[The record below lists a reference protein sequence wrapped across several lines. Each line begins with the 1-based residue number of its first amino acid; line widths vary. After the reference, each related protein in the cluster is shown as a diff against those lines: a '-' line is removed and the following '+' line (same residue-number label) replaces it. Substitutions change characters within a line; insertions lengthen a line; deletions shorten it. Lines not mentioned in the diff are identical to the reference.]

1 MIAFDQFRAAVGSLQ
16 PRAAV
21 VFGSGLSEAASPF
34 VPVASVPFADVPGLV
49 PPTVAGHKGRLSV
62 GHWAGVPAVV
72 SFGRV
77 HFYEGHPWDRVTRL
91 VRLIAECG
99 VKTLVL
105 TNAAGGI
112 RDDLTPGDL
121 MAIRGHLKL
130 LDGFAWKDLTPP
142 APLSMNG
149 EGGVLAPQACGKE
162 GEAAELNTPSP
173 FMERGTGGEVS
184 VANPYTLL
192 APLPTGVY
200 AALTGPC
207 YETPAEIRALRAV
220 GADAVG
226 MSTAVEAE
234 TAAELGLTVAGIS
247 CITNKA
253 AGLSDGP
260 LSHGEV
266 EATAKTA
273 VAKLAD
279 LLTGMIRDL

>member
-1 MIAFDQFRAAVGSLQ
+1 MTSFDQFRAAVASVQ

-34 VPVASVPFADVPGLV
+34 LPVASVPFADVPGLV
-49 PPTVAGHKGRLSV
+49 PPTVAGHKGRVSV

-91 VRLIAECG
+91 VQLIAECG

-112 RDDLTPGDL
+112 RDDLSPGDL

-130 LDGFAWKDLTPP
+130 LDAGAWTH
-142 APLSMNG
+142 
-149 EGGVLAPQACGKE
+149 LASALAVGSRR
-162 GEAAELNTPSP
+162 T
-173 FMERGTGGEVS
+173 EV
-184 VANPYTLL
+184 YTLL

-207 YETPAEIRALRAV
+207 YETPAEIRALRAI

-234 TAAELGLTVAGIS
+234 TAAALGLTVAGIS
-247 CITNKA
+247 CVTNKA

-273 VAKLAD
+273 VAKLAEV
-279 LLTGMIRDL
+279 LTGMIREL

>member
-1 MIAFDQFRAAVGSLQ
+1 MSTPFDQFREAVTTVA

-21 VFGSGLSEAASPF
+21 VFGSGLADAASPF
-34 VPVASVPFADVPGLV
+34 VAVASIPFADVPGLV

-77 HFYEGHPWDRVTRL
+77 HFYEGHPWGRVVRL
-91 VRLIAECG
+91 VELIAEFG
-99 VKTLVL
+99 VKTLIL

-112 RDDLTPGDL
+112 RDDLQPGDL

-130 LDGFAWKDLTPP
+130 FSRETEASGLNLD
-142 APLSMNG
+142 
-149 EGGVLAPQACGKE
+149 VLASVSR
-162 GEAAELNTPSP
+162 L
-173 FMERGTGGEVS
+173 TG
-184 VANPYTLL
+184 PYSLL
-192 APLPTGVY
+192 APSLPSGIY

-207 YETPAEIRALRAV
+207 YETPAEIRALRAI

-234 TAAELGLTVAGIS
+234 TAASLGLTVAGIS

-260 LSHGEV
+260 LSHHEV
-266 EATAKTA
+266 EETAKQA
-273 VAKLAD
+273 VAKLAEVI
-279 LLTGMIRDL
+279 TGLMASAVH

>member
-1 MIAFDQFRAAVGSLQ
+1 MTSFDQFRAAVASVQ

-34 VPVASVPFADVPGLV
+34 LPVASVPFADVPGLV
-49 PPTVAGHKGRLSV
+49 PPTVAGHKGRVSV

-91 VRLIAECG
+91 VQLIAECG

-112 RDDLTPGDL
+112 RDDLSPGDL

-130 LDGFAWKDLTPP
+130 LDAGAWTH
-142 APLSMNG
+142 
-149 EGGVLAPQACGKE
+149 LASALAVGSQR
-162 GEAAELNTPSP
+162 T
-173 FMERGTGGEVS
+173 EV
-184 VANPYTLL
+184 YTLL

-207 YETPAEIRALRAV
+207 YETPAEIRALRAI

-234 TAAELGLTVAGIS
+234 TAAALGLTVAGIS
-247 CITNKA
+247 CVTNKA

-273 VAKLAD
+273 VAKLAEV
-279 LLTGMIRDL
+279 LTGMIREL